1 MTPRLEGIESGSDS
15 VIVQEARS
23 VETLPDRVGED
34 VRSVLWKWGEEEV
47 AIVIE
52 IAEVIERE

>member
-23 VETLPDRVGED
+23 VKTLPDRVGED

>member
-15 VIVQEARS
+15 VIVQDARS